1 MKAIPKKY
9 LDLAMSIILDF
20 NASKKDNEFIMHDY
34 LYHHGFPKDVDAEQT
49 VKILASKGLLKYDY
63 IDSRTRDKFISVTDA
78 GLHYF
83 EDQAEEKRMA
93 RHEWRIAIFSALAGA
108 LVSEPLW
115 ALIRWIFDLLQKI
128 SNQHP

>member
-20 NASKKDNEFIMHDY
+20 NASKKDNESIMHDY
-34 LYHHGFPKDVDAEQT
+34 LYHHGFPKNVDAEQT
-49 VKILASKGLLKYDY
+49 VRILASKGLLKYESFDL
-63 IDSRTRDKFISVTDA
+63 SGKNKFISVTNA

-83 EDQAEEKRMA
+83 EDQADEKRII
-93 RHEWRIAIFSALAGA
+93 RHEWKIAIFSALAGA

-115 ALIRWIFDLLQKI
+115 ALIRWIFDLFKR
-128 SNQHP
+128 

>member
-20 NASKKDNEFIMHDY
+20 NASKKDNDNDFIMHDY
-34 LYHHGFPKDVDAEQT
+34 LYCHGFPKDIDAEQT
-49 VKILASKGLLKYDY
+49 VKILASKGLLKYNY
-63 IDSRTRDKFISVTDA
+63 FESRTRDKFISVTDA

-83 EDQAEEKRMA
+83 EDQAEEKRRI

-115 ALIRWIFDLLQKI
+115 TVIRWIFDLFKR
-128 SNQHP
+128 